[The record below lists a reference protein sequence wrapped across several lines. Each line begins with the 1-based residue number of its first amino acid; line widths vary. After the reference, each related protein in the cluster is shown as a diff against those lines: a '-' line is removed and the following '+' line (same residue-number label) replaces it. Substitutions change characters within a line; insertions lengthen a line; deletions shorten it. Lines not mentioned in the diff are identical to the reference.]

1 MHNPVASARAMRDPA
16 SRPSSARFVDLTC
29 VYQRY
34 VQSGPP
40 VTSFDESPSALACSC
55 DESSMRH
62 PVAIHHD
69 HHHIHPMV
77 TRRSTCVIRLV
88 DRLVLTADTALA
100 PSLIPSIHIAL
111 ADPHGRR
118 AMEYVPLLANHT
130 KDFKEPCPPG
140 TNMVT
145 GKWIFYYKLKVD
157 GTVDRC
163 EACWVLEWITT
174 IPSIPSSSPPPFGP
188 SSPSPRTGWSTS

>member
-1 MHNPVASARAMRDPA
+1 MRDPA

-34 VQSGPP
+34 VQSGLP

-55 DESSMRH
+55 DEPSMCH

-77 TRRSTCVIRLV
+77 TRRSTCVIRPV
-88 DRLVLTADTALA
+88 DRLVLKADTALA

-145 GKWIFYYKLKVD
+145 GKWIFRHKLEP
-157 GTVDRC
+157 T
-163 EACWVLEWITT
+163 APWISTRLVG
-174 IPSIPSSSPPPFGP
+174 SFGASLSARSGLRRDLQP
-188 SSPSPRTGWSTS
+188 HCQARHCSNRPLPRTLPD